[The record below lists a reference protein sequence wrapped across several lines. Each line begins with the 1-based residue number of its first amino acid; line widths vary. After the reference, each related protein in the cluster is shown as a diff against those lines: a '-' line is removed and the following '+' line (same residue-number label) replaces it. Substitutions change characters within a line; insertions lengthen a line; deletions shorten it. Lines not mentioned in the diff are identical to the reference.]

1 MGPFFLK
8 FTPKGSRKKFFAS
21 SAKFRAREER
31 RLLDIA
37 AIHFNTAASRRSREN
52 KTWDDDEKAAEKK
65 VRGFLSRLVKRR
77 GGGPWREGASDRGAT
92 VSRFCLLI

>member
-37 AIHFNTAASRRSREN
+37 AIHFNTAASRSREN
-52 KTWDDDEKAAEKK
+52 KTWDDEKAAEKK
-65 VRGFLSRLVKRR
+65 VRGFLSRLVKK
-77 GGGPWREGASDRGAT
+77 GGGIR
-92 VSRFCLLI
+92 